1 MAMVRVRNVS
11 DGPVVVGE
19 KYLDPGESRLLDS
32 GWAAVVL
39 AQHPAQLAGEAVG
52 EEAFWDGE
60 EPPRAGD
67 GVTEE
72 GGHSMGGHKAAPLR
86 AIRGIGPRVEEA
98 LHSLGVDSYAALV
111 GWDAGV
117 LAAALDGSSLAQ
129 VERWQA
135 EAHKLMT
142 RLDG

>member
-1 MAMVRVRNVS
+1 MSMVRVQNIS
-11 DGPVVVGE
+11 DGPVVVNE
-19 KYLDPGESRLLDS
+19 RYLYPGESLLVDS
-32 GWAAVVL
+32 RQAAGIL
-39 AQHPAQLAGEAVG
+39 IQHPERLVSEATQ
-52 EEAFWDGE
+52 EESFADGE
-60 EPPRAGD
+60 EPPRPGD

-72 GGHSMGGHKAAPLR
+72 GGHSMGRHKAAPLR

-98 LHSLGVDSYAALV
+98 LHSLGVDSYDDLV

-117 LAAALDGSSLAQ
+117 LAAALDGSSQAQ